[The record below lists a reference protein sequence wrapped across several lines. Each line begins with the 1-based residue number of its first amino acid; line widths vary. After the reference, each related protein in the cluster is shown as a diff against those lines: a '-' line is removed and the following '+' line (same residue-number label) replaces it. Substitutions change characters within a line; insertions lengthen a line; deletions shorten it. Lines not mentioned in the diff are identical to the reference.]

1 MEASSTHEDGRF
13 GPEVIHAVRVTA
25 WAGIVVATLFIL
37 SLLIAN
43 PGDLPGT
50 DEPGKSVAE
59 YYIENRGSVITS
71 AALNGLAWSGVFVVF
86 LVGLQAVTRE
96 HDAIAELWS
105 TIGLIA
111 GAVEAVVIAIAVI
124 LVSAIAFRELDG
136 AVAQALHDG
145 FLLANAVSGYSTAVC
160 LVGFT
165 IAITRGTDF
174 PLWLAPLGIATAG
187 SHILSAFSLSST
199 GAFSPSGFFGYV
211 SPGLMVAWILSVSIT
226 LLRAPGPV
234 QRPSR
239 AVARD

>member
-1 MEASSTHEDGRF
+1 MEASSTHEDARF
-13 GPEVIHAVRVTA
+13 GPEVIHAVRVTG
-25 WAGIVVATLFIL
+25 WAGIAVATLFIL
-37 SLLIAN
+37 SLIIGN
-43 PGDLPGT
+43 PGDLPDT

-59 YYIENRGSVITS
+59 FYIENRGSVITA
-71 AALNGLAWSGVFVVF
+71 AALNGLAWSGIFVVF
-86 LVGLQAVTRE
+86 IVGLQAVVRE
-96 HDAIAELWS
+96 RDAIAELWA
-105 TIGLIA
+105 TVGLIA

-124 LVSAIAFRELDG
+124 LASTLAFRELDG
-136 AVAQALHDG
+136 VVAQPFHDG

-165 IAITRGTDF
+165 IAITRSGDF

-187 SHILSAFSLSST
+187 SHIFSAFSLSST

-211 SPGLMVAWILSVSIT
+211 SPGLMVAWMLSVSIT
-226 LLRAPGPV
+226 LLRAPGPI